1 MLFNKAIYNLF
12 KGLIIIPNPPQ
23 NLFHN
28 ENENKI
34 NELNDFIEQL
44 SQNEI
49 ISHSVPYRN
58 FFEIDEHS
66 LIKKTSPSPRNIDED
81 PKKSQ
86 KIIDKKNIGKKLMM
100 NIPKRNYNNS
110 SAFSKK

>member
-58 FFEIDEHS
+58 FFEIDDDHS
-66 LIKKTSPSPRNIDED
+66 LIKKTSPSLINLDEV
-81 PKKSQ
+81 PKKIK
-86 KIIDKKNIGKKLMM
+86 KILK
-100 NIPKRNYNNS
+100 
-110 SAFSKK
+110 SKI